1 MPFLA
6 YVDRM
11 YVGLSACL
19 IITYLTLFFSLVMM
33 IIKAKNLMLHLRRSF
48 ETFKSAIE
56 DIYFS
61 FIFFFV

>member
-33 IIKAKNLMLHLRRSF
+33 IIKAAF
-48 ETFKSAIE
+48 ETFIATVQTI
-56 DIYFS
+56 DTT
-61 FIFFFV
+61 